1 MAIKLA
7 NAYVQIIPSAEGIQG
22 RITEIMG
29 GEASRAGDSAGAL
42 LGSRLVKSATKI
54 LSGAAIGKALAE
66 TISSGAALEQSIGG
80 IETLFKD
87 SADAVKAAAADAYKT
102 AGLSANEYMEQTTS
116 FAASLL
122 QSLGN
127 DTRAAATVSQ
137 MAMEDMSDNANKM
150 GTDMVSIQ
158 NAYQGFAKQNYT
170 MLDNLKLGYG
180 GTKTEME
187 RLLADAEAFSGV
199 HYDISSLAD
208 VYNAIHVIQEEL
220 DITGTTAKEAE
231 TTLSGSFNSM
241 KAAASNVLGNLA
253 LGEDLTPSL
262 ETLSETAKTYLVGN
276 FLPAI
281 SNVLQGIP
289 QAVYTLVPEI
299 LQSGTDLMQSLASG
313 FLEGIPE
320 FLSSALPALLQFT
333 ENLRANAGDFV
344 TAGIDL
350 ILNLANGIVEGLPQ
364 LFAHIPD
371 IVINI
376 AGLINDN
383 APKLLAGGVMLIAKL
398 GEGILKSATLIPQ
411 HISKILE
418 SVISVISAVNWVSLG
433 ANILTGIGNGIK
445 SMASGLLN
453 AFKSGFS
460 SGIQWI
466 LSLPKQAFQWGK
478 NLIQSFIDGLSG
490 KSMSATASTYEFFA
504 SADYTANHK
513 KGQSEWSL
521 SDDVVDKAEVNAFKM
536 QNLAKS
542 TESVMTT
549 AASNTASAT
558 AASASETAQ
567 ATKTITESVI
577 SSQTDAAT
585 SYSQNSLGRV
595 MTATSELTEKILKS
609 DGTSYD
615 RFTKTVTE
623 SGKELVNGVVKNY
636 KTITKTVTGEGG
648 KVTSTTEKVYE
659 DASKTLTETLTNT
672 AQTLVNGISTTV
684 EAVTQKFADGSSQLV
699 QTTTETGERLV
710 NGALETYTKIKKIAE
725 DGTETTSETSQ
736 AVVSE
741 YDTLNSAYGAA
752 SKRVAELTAL
762 YNESVA
768 ATGDFSYQSKNLAGM
783 LNEAEEKLDSAKS
796 ALKEYEK
803 TTNRAYVQTKKF
815 TDLIKQTNSGF
826 SDFGSSISALGEFF
840 DSETIQNAG
849 DFFTTITD
857 GVDKVINLATSTAT
871 LVTTLQ
877 ELKTTLQT
885 INTTGGV
892 SGMVSGIGKL
902 LGIGSGTA
910 AAGTASYGSGIVA
923 SLMAGS
929 AETGAATAAAGAAGA
944 AATTSTAAAGTAG
957 VAALGLSIPQIGLI
971 VAGVLG
977 VAAVGYGIYKWAT
990 KDKDKTKKD
999 DKLSYKNLQDAYWY
1013 GNERAFAGYDYRTDP
1028 YTFRSDTAQ
1037 APLRDYQNKVQEQ
1050 LGQLFE
1056 VVEKYLP
1063 QAGNGVLAVDGE
1075 ELGRIVTPSVNA
1087 NLGQLTILSG
1097 RGN

>member
-1 MAIKLA
+1 MAIELA
-7 NAYVQIIPSAEGIQG
+7 KAYVQIIPSAEGIQG

-42 LGSRLVKSATKI
+42 LGSRLVKAATGI
-54 LSGAAIGKALAE
+54 LSGAAIGKTLAAS
-66 TISSGAALEQSIGG
+66 ISSGAALEQSIGG

-187 RLLADAEAFSGV
+187 RLLADAEKISGV
-199 HYDISSLAD
+199 HYDLDSLAD
-208 VYNAIHVIQEEL
+208 VYNAIHIIQEEL
-220 DITGTTAKEAE
+220 DITGTAAKEAE

-262 ETLSETAKTYLVGN
+262 EALSETAKTYLVGN
-276 FLPAI
+276 LLPAI

-364 LFAHIPD
+364 LFAYIPD

-383 APKLLAGGVMLIAKL
+383 APKLLAGGVALIVAL
-398 GEGILKSATLIPQ
+398 GRGILNSIPLILQ
-411 HISKILE
+411 NAGKIVEAIL
-418 SVISVISAVNWVSLG
+418 SVISAVNWVSLG

-460 SGIQWI
+460 GALQWI
-466 LSLPKQAFQWGK
+466 ASLPGQAVQWGK
-478 NLIQSFIDGLSG
+478 NLIQSFINGITG
-490 KSMSATASTYEFFA
+490 KGGTATIATVGIQVARTASQG
-504 SADYTANHK
+504 DK
-513 KGQSEWSL
+513 EWSL
-521 SDDVVDKAEVNAFKM
+521 SDDVVDKAEVNALKM
-536 QNLAKS
+536 QNLA
-542 TESVMTT
+542 TETASAAASAATT
-549 AASNTASAT
+549 AAD
-558 AASASETAQ
+558 AASLAAGKTAQ
-567 ATKTITESVI
+567 AAQTVTEKVI

-585 SYSQNSLGRV
+585 SYSQNAFGRV
-595 MTATSELTEKILKS
+595 TTATSELTEKILKS

-659 DASKTLTETLTNT
+659 DASKTLTETFTNT

-684 EAVTQKFADGSSQLV
+684 ETVTQKFADGSSQLV

-710 NGALETYTKIKKIAE
+710 NGALETYTKIKKLAE

-741 YDTLNSAYGAA
+741 YDTLNSNYGEAA
-752 SKRVAELTAL
+752 KRVAELTAL
-762 YNESVA
+762 YSESVA
-768 ATGDFSYQSKNLAGM
+768 ATGEFSYQSKNLAGM

-902 LGIGSGTA
+902 LSIGSGTA